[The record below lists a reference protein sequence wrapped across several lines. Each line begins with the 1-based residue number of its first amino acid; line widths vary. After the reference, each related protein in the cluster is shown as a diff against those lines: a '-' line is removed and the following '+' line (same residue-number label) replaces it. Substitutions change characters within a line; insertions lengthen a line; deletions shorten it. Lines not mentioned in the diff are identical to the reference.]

1 MSSSVIGVRRP
12 KMYSSRS
19 SKQMTVGPS
28 VGRGVGGEGARVGR
42 GVGRRVG
49 RGIGLGV
56 GRRVGLGVGFA
67 VGDSVG
73 TTGAGDGSGVAVGPG
88 VMVGMPDGL
97 DDGEA
102 VGSRGML
109 MLILIP
115 CSPRSYSWNA
125 CWESEFSC
133 AVAATCSQ
141 SPSREAICSNASS
154 STLFRSNLCLSVD
167 STCPRRPAAKMNPSH
182 TRSLRFC
189 LGLDAIVILMN
200 QKSFVDC
207 SKWTFSVTVHKF
219 DKVVSKYE
227 RLYF

>member
-12 KMYSSRS
+12 KMYSSRF

-56 GRRVGLGVGFA
+56 GGRVGRGVGTA
-67 VGDSVG
+67 
-73 TTGAGDGSGVAVGPG
+73 GAGDGLGVAVGPG
-88 VMVGMPDGL
+88 VMVGRPVGL
-97 DDGEA
+97 GVGEP
-102 VGSRGML
+102 VGAGGML

-115 CSPRSYSWNA
+115 CSPRSYSWNE

-154 STLFRSNLCLSVD
+154 STLFRSNLRLSVD
-167 STCPRRPAAKMNPSH
+167 STCPRRPAAKTIPSH

-189 LGLDAIVILMN
+189 LGFDAMVVILMN
-200 QKSFVDC
+200 QKRFC
-207 SKWTFSVTVHKF
+207 G
-219 DKVVSKYE
+219 
-227 RLYF
+227 LQ